1 MVKEMFSTR
10 TKVKPFQAELE
21 VDKKGG
27 EKGGEKGGN
36 WKGAEEALSFH
47 SRFHSFLDDVSI
59 VGLKYCADGKRG
71 WFKRLIWL
79 ALVLTGFCFM
89 TYQIVDRIQYFLTYP
104 KTVAVSVN
112 FNNSLLFPIVTI
124 CNVNVFSKRK
134 AMRQG
139 KTISNSFSPGYL
151 FDNCSLNPL
160 DCQNYLWSR

>member
-1 MVKEMFSTR
+1 MVKEILSSK
-10 TKVKPFQAELE
+10 TKVKPFQVELD
-21 VDKKGG
+21 VDEKRGEEGG
-27 EKGGEKGGN
+27 K
-36 WKGAEEALSFH
+36 WKGTEEALSFQ

-104 KTVAVSVN
+104 NTVAVSVN

-124 CNVNVFSKRK
+124 CNENVFSKRK
-134 AMRQG
+134 ALQHG
-139 KTISNSFSPGYL
+139 KTIPFLALSFL
-151 FDNCSLNPL
+151 
-160 DCQNYLWSR
+160 